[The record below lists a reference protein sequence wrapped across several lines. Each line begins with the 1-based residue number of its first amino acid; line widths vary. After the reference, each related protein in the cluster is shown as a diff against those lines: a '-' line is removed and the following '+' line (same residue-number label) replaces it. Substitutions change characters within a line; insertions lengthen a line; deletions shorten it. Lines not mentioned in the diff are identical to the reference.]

1 MANDFSQEDVT
12 SWLRC
17 HNPEKLESLWQMAD
31 QERARRVGD
40 CVHLRGLVEISNHCV
55 RSCHYCGISTANMTL
70 DRYRMQHNEIL
81 DCARQAVAFGYG
93 TLVLQAGEDPGLD
106 AQGVADL
113 IRALKSTTPLAITLS
128 LGERTPAE
136 LELWRTAGADRYL
149 LRFETSDRELF
160 ARIHPPRNNQTA
172 CDRITLLRIIQSLG
186 YETGSGIMVGIPGQT
201 YDSIAR
207 DVLLFR
213 DLDLDMIGVGPY
225 LSHPASPMA
234 RATSTDA
241 GAQQVPATEQMACI
255 VVALTRLMCP
265 EANIPSTTALATI
278 NSTQGRTHGL
288 TRGANVCMPCLTPAQ
303 YRCLYEIYPE
313 KAGSKITPEG
323 SHRDVLKTLAD
334 LNRPPGRG
342 PGNRCRM

>member
-1 MANDFSQEDVT
+1 MANDFTSEDIPG
-12 SWLRC
+12 WLHC
-17 HNPEKLESLWQMAD
+17 HDQVKLASLWEIAD

-55 RSCHYCGISTANMTL
+55 RSCHYCGISTANTAL
-70 DRYRMQHNEIL
+70 QRYRMQHDEIL
-81 DCARQAVAFGYG
+81 ACAKQAVAFGYG
-93 TLVLQAGEDPGLD
+93 TLVLQAGEDPGLN
-106 AQGVADL
+106 AQFVADL
-113 IRALKSTTPLAITLS
+113 IRSIKHSTPLAVTLS
-128 LGERTPAE
+128 LGERSPAE
-136 LELWRTAGADRYL
+136 LELWRASGADRYL

-160 ARIHPPRNNQTA
+160 ARIHPPRNNQTVS
-172 CDRITLLRIIQSLG
+172 DRIALLRIIQSLG

-201 YDSIAR
+201 YESVAR
-207 DVLLFR
+207 DLLLFR

-234 RATSTDA
+234 RATGTDA

-288 TRGANVCMPCLTPAQ
+288 TRGANVCMPCLTPVQ

-313 KAGSKITPEG
+313 KAGSQITPEG
-323 SHRDVLKTLAD
+323 SHRDVLKTLAG
-334 LNRPPGRG
+334 LNRPVGHG
-342 PGNRCRM
+342 PGSRCRT